1 VDLILEVRDRRVAIE
16 IKLSGS
22 PAMSRGMHECLKDLA
37 CPGFIIHGGK
47 SEFPMGNSVR
57 ALPAH
62 LTAAPEHLRKAL
74 LGQN

>member
-1 VDLILEVRDRRVAIE
+1 MDLILEVRDRRVAIE

-37 CPGFIIHGGK
+37 CPGLIVHGGK
-47 SEFPMGNSVR
+47 GDFPLGDSVR

-62 LTAAPEHLRKAL
+62 FTARPERLRKAL
-74 LGQN
+74 LGRN